1 MYSWLGLHTIATN
14 AAPAE
19 TDTWVLF
26 PKVMSDDDALQRKPA
41 GHAHLRRAFLA
52 GAASVSLLVTILAGG
67 AMGVYFW
74 TQNQIQ
80 YIPEPP
86 DSGGSGAEN
95 RDIGG
100 PCLRHACNYLLLGSD
115 SRAGLTK
122 EERQVFGTDE
132 HIGGVFRS
140 DTIIVVHVEP
150 GEKKAVFLSFP
161 RDLWVNI
168 PGHGFDRINVAFEG
182 GIEGGGAQLV
192 ARTITSITG
201 LRINH
206 SVYVDL
212 AGFQSVV
219 DALGGVDM
227 CVPYPMQ
234 DPLTLLDIRAGCQ
247 HFDGRTALAYV
258 RTRHQ
263 PCDLIPDF
271 ARISRQQQFL
281 RAVLAKMLSPREIIH
296 LPSLV
301 PAVLKGVRVDR
312 GLNPAELAYF
322 AGQLNGVNTGNVDF
336 RVVPSTP
343 AGITVNGQ
351 YLSVVRM
358 VEPQANELFHRLRD
372 GRPLGEVGL
381 TQEQTPPSPAVIK
394 VGVYDR
400 RSAGMASRVHTT
412 LTEGGFDTSIP
423 VQDVAELRPIQVN
436 GSAILYDAKA
446 ADGKAMADVVQVYLS
461 NLPEVPVRRSV
472 LRGVNIAVVVGSRY
486 VLPPPSTS
494 GAVDCP

>member
-1 MYSWLGLHTIATN
+1 
-14 AAPAE
+14 
-19 TDTWVLF
+19 
-26 PKVMSDDDALQRKPA
+26 MSDDDALQRKPA

-52 GAASVSLLVTILAGG
+52 GAAALSFLVTILAGG

-80 YIPEPP
+80 YIPPAP
-86 DSGGSGAEN
+86 GASPGGDI
-95 RDIGG
+95 DIGG
-100 PCLRHACNYLLLGSD
+100 PCVRHACNYLLLGSD

-122 EERQVFGTDE
+122 EEQQIFGDNQ

-161 RDLWVNI
+161 RDLWVDI
-168 PGHGFDRINVAFEG
+168 PGHGFNRINAAFEG

-206 SVYVDL
+206 SLYVDL

-227 CVPYPMQ
+227 CVPYPMR
-234 DPLTLLDIRAGCQ
+234 DPLTQLDIRAGCQ

-281 RAVLAKMLSPREIIH
+281 RAVIAKMLSPSELIH

-312 GLNPAELAYF
+312 GLNTAELAYL
-322 AGQLNGVNTGNVDF
+322 AGQLNGVNAGNVDF

-343 AGITVNGQ
+343 AGVTVNGQ
-351 YLSVVRM
+351 YLSIVRM
-358 VEPQANELFHRLRD
+358 LEGPARELFTRLRD
-372 GRPLGEVGL
+372 GRRLGDVGL

-400 RSAGMASRVHTT
+400 RSAGVASRVYTT

-423 VQDVAELRPIQVN
+423 VQDIATLGPSSVK
-436 GSAILYDAKA
+436 GSAILYVAKA
-446 ADGKAMADVVQVYLS
+446 TDGKAMADVVHGYLS
-461 NLPEVPVRRSV
+461 NLPEVPVARGV
-472 LRGVNIAVVVGSRY
+472 LRGVSIAVVVGSKY
-486 VLPPPSTS
+486 DVPPPSTS
-494 GAVDCP
+494 GPVNCS

>member
-1 MYSWLGLHTIATN
+1 
-14 AAPAE
+14 
-19 TDTWVLF
+19 
-26 PKVMSDDDALQRKPA
+26 MSHDDVLQRRPA
-41 GHAHLRRAFLA
+41 GHAHLRRVFLA
-52 GAASVSLLVTILAGG
+52 GTAALSLLVSVLAGG

-74 TQNQIQ
+74 TQGQIQ
-80 YIPEPP
+80 YIPVPP
-86 DSGGSGAEN
+86 DSAGSSNEN
-95 RDIGG
+95 QGIGG
-100 PCLRHACNYLLLGSD
+100 PCIRHACNYLLLGSD

-150 GEKKAVFLSFP
+150 GEKNAVFLSFP

-168 PGHGFDRINVAFEG
+168 PGHGFDRINTAFEG

-192 ARTITSITG
+192 ARTITSVTG

-227 CVPYPMQ
+227 CVPYPMH
-234 DPLTLLDIRAGCQ
+234 DPLTLLDIPAGCQ

-312 GLNPAELAYF
+312 GLNPAELAYL

-336 RVVPSTP
+336 RVVPSRP

-358 VEPQANELFHRLRD
+358 VEPQANELFRRLRS
-372 GRPLGEVGL
+372 GRPLGDLGL
-381 TQEQTPPSPAVIK
+381 TQQQTPPSPAVIK

-400 RSAGMASRVHTT
+400 RSAGMASRVYTT

-423 VQDVAELRPIQVN
+423 VQDAAELGPTQVN
-436 GSAILYDAKA
+436 GSAILYDANSS
-446 ADGKAMADVVQVYLS
+446 DGKAMADVVQVYLS
-461 NLPEVPVRRSV
+461 NLPEVPVRTSV
-472 LRGVNIAVVVGSRY
+472 LRGVSVAVVIGPSY

-494 GAVDCP
+494 SPVDCP

>member
-1 MYSWLGLHTIATN
+1 MN

-41 GHAHLRRAFLA
+41 GHPHLRRTLLA
-52 GAASVSLLVTILAGG
+52 GTAALSLLVTVLAGG
-67 AMGVYFW
+67 AMGFYYW

-86 DSGGSGAEN
+86 ASGSSPGAN
-95 RDIGG
+95 TDIGG
-100 PCLRHACNYLLLGSD
+100 PCVRHACNYLLLGSD

-122 EERQVFGTDE
+122 EEQQVFGTDQ

-140 DTIIVVHVEP
+140 DTIIVVHIEP

-161 RDLWVNI
+161 RDLWVDI
-168 PGHGFDRINVAFEG
+168 PGHGFNRINAAFEG

-192 ARTITSITG
+192 AHTITSITG

-206 SVYVDL
+206 SLFVDL

-227 CVPYPMQ
+227 CVPYPMR
-234 DPLTLLDIRAGCQ
+234 DPLTQLDIKAGCQ

-281 RAVLAKMLSPREIIH
+281 RAVMAKMLSPSELIH

-301 PAVLKGVRVDR
+301 PAVLKSVRVDR
-312 GLNPAELAYF
+312 GLNPAELAYL
-322 AGQLNGVNTGNVDF
+322 AGQLNGVNAGNVDF

-343 AGITVNGQ
+343 AGVTVNGQ

-358 VEPQANELFHRLRD
+358 VEPEADELFSRLRD
-372 GRPLGEVGL
+372 GRPLGDVGL

-394 VGVYDR
+394 VAVYDR
-400 RSAGMASRVHTT
+400 SSAGMAPRVYTT

-423 VQDVAELRPIQVN
+423 VRDIAALGPPPVK
-436 GSAILYDAKA
+436 GSAILYKGGAT
-446 ADGKAMADVVQVYLS
+446 DGKAMADVVHGYLS
-461 NLPEVPVRRSV
+461 NLPEVPVKKGV
-472 LRGVNIAVVVGSRY
+472 LPDVSIAVVIGSHFR
-486 VLPPPSTS
+486 LPLPSTS
-494 GAVDCP
+494 GPLNCS

>member
-1 MYSWLGLHTIATN
+1 
-14 AAPAE
+14 
-19 TDTWVLF
+19 
-26 PKVMSDDDALQRKPA
+26 MSDDDVLQRRPA
-41 GHAHLRRAFLA
+41 GHAHLRRVFLA
-52 GAASVSLLVTILAGG
+52 ATAALSLLVSVLAGG

-80 YIPEPP
+80 YIPPAPGAPP
-86 DSGGSGAEN
+86 GGDL
-95 RDIGG
+95 DIGG

-168 PGHGFDRINVAFEG
+168 PGHGFDRINTAFEG

-312 GLNPAELAYF
+312 GLNPAELAYL

-336 RVVPSTP
+336 RVVPSRP

-358 VEPQANELFHRLRD
+358 VEPQANELFHRLRS
-372 GRPLGEVGL
+372 GRPLGELGL
-381 TQEQTPPSPAVIK
+381 TQQQTPPSPAVIK
-394 VGVYDR
+394 VEVYDR
-400 RSAGMASRVHTT
+400 RSAGMASRVYTT

-423 VQDVAELRPIQVN
+423 VQDVADLRPTQVN
-436 GSAILYDAKA
+436 GSAILYDADSS
-446 ADGKAMADVVQVYLS
+446 DGKAMADVVQVYLS
-461 NLPEVPVRRSV
+461 NLPEVPVRTSV
-472 LRGVNIAVVVGSRY
+472 LRGASVAVVVGPSY
-486 VLPPPSTS
+486 VLPRPSTS
-494 GAVDCP
+494 SPVDCP